1 MWAVEW
7 APTAGLGWLLTAQAS
22 LAAFVGDIDTPRTPP
37 PEFRAIVTA
46 DGPTMPLPEGAVTFP
61 LRALRP

>member
-1 MWAVEW
+1 M
-7 APTAGLGWLLTAQAS
+7 
-22 LAAFVGDIDTPRTPP
+22 RTDP
-37 PEFRAIVTA
+37 IVTA

>member
-1 MWAVEW
+1 
-7 APTAGLGWLLTAQAS
+7 LGWLLTAQAS

-46 DGPTMPLPEGAVTFP
+46 DGPMMPLPEGAVTFP
-61 LRALRP
+61 LRALRS